1 MLQSKGFAPVD
12 LGSLAAGSRIQQG
25 GGPLG
30 GSRPAS
36 RQLNR
41 CLGTVGSAQ

>member
-1 MLQSKGFAPVD
+1 MLQSKGLAPVD
-12 LGSLAAGSRIQQG
+12 LGSLAAGSRIQQ

-41 CLGTVGSAQ
+41 CLGTVGSAR